1 MVVYYD
7 TVPRRLWKF
16 RSA

>member
-7 TVPRRLWKF
+7 
-16 RSA
+16 SD